1 MPGMMKS
8 SLFFSKKVGSYSD
21 GWGEVVNA
29 DRGWEQAYRDRW
41 AHDKIVR
48 STHGV
53 NCTGSCS
60 WKVYVKD
67 GIVTWETQETDYPPQ
82 RLPEFRITNLAAVLE
97 EQVTLG
103 ISTVPPE
110 LNIR

>member
-41 AHDKIVR
+41 AQTKIVR

-67 GIVTWETQETDYPPQ
+67 GIVMGKPKKLTTPNASRSSESRTSW
-82 RLPEFRITNLAAVLE
+82 L
-97 EQVTLG
+97 
-103 ISTVPPE
+103 S
-110 LNIR
+110 